1 MKSRLLILLSAFAL
15 FSVSCVQKEQSGIQD
30 PILDGAKSRIQLSVE
45 NNTRTILAPGNGD
58 GVRKVLWTAGDKVN
72 INGCDSRPLTLSSDS
87 ETATFL
93 FDELLDL
100 PYNIIYPASIYSGDY
115 EVNLPATQGYQ
126 EGSFGVG
133 AAPAVGHVYST
144 DGASLKNLCAVLQI
158 RVKAG
163 AQPVALN
170 RLTFTGANDE
180 QVCGK
185 FSLDYINARISGTST
200 ADSTR
205 SVALNLNGVSL
216 SQEGTAFYIVVPE
229 GTYEKGFSVK
239 LEDTNGKSMT
249 IAKTSSIEMLK
260 SKIVVMPAFTYDAS
274 SDKVANFDDYTQV
287 EMMFSG
293 GKGTKEEPYLISSA
307 YDLNEMSKLIN
318 VDSAAVLRLAYYKQT
333 ADINMVQYEKF
344 APIGNSTAVN
354 FRGSYDGG
362 NYTISFLA
370 INNEAQRNTALFGNV
385 GTNASLSNINM
396 TSTNITTSHAYAASL
411 VAYAYKCSVTNCSAN
426 GSVTSTGEVD
436 GKSYT
441 AGLIGRATGCT
452 IDGCSFKGT
461 VSAKSNH
468 AGGVIGTADS
478 GCKISNCIFKKG
490 STVSCN
496 YYAGGVTA
504 SLGGADA
511 YIKSS
516 VCEGKVTGTNWNVG
530 GITAILYQGSVIS
543 CVQSNTSVVESSN
556 YNVGGI
562 VGSIN
567 TNSTNK
573 DQVAVID
580 NCVAYGQ
587 VKGLYQVGGI
597 CGLNYVVNV
606 GEEGIISNCAVIGAE
621 ITATGVNS
629 SNYSLVAGICGWLQ
643 GNGAAS
649 LVNCFA
655 RPAFVNS
662 TNASAILGTA
672 AIVGYTNVSTH
683 LIDNCYSPVSPAEIQ
698 FRGAPVTSSSLT
710 YYGSILGRAS
720 AAVPVN
726 RCYYNIAFRLAP
738 TSNSNHVASGCAGY
752 TVSQMTSGTLL
763 TKLNQGTSSIS
774 VATASEWVAGS
785 DSYPTLKNLPADTQP
800 TVAKKRVSII
810 GDSISTF
817 SGWIASSKV
826 GSKACTTHYPNTSNT
841 ACDVLTV
848 DKTWWYRLIYNKMKN
863 AQFEMNISS
872 GNTTVVKNTTATSY
886 SSQYWYNWD
895 FCTRFIGYAGV
906 GNPDVILIH
915 GGTNDFGHMASY
927 GATEKL
933 IGSVAMDSGS
943 AVSATQL
950 QPLFNAADACT
961 TLAQAEALD
970 FTTFCSSYI
979 KLMQMIK
986 VRYPKAKVV
995 CIIGDAL
1002 KPGMQSAIR
1011 AIATHYNA
1019 KYVDFLELCGFKQAA
1034 PLSKYDKAVHPD
1046 AAGMEYM
1053 AKTIYSQVGAWMEE

>member
-72 INGCDSRPLTLSSDS
+72 INGCDSRPLALSSDS

-100 PYNIIYPASIYSGDY
+100 PYNIIYPASVYSGDY

-158 RVKAG
+158 RVKGG

-200 ADSTR
+200 ADTTR
-205 SVALNLNGVSL
+205 SVAVNLNGVSL

-239 LEDTNGKSMT
+239 LEDANGKSMT

-260 SKIVVMPAFTYDAS
+260 SKIVVMPAFTYDTS

-307 YDLNEMSKLIN
+307 YDLNELSKLIN
-318 VDSAAVLRLAYYKQT
+318 VDSTGALRLAYYKQT

-362 NYTISFLA
+362 NYTISFLT
-370 INNEAQRNTALFGNV
+370 INNEAEGNTALFGNV
-385 GTNASLSNINM
+385 GTSASLSNINM
-396 TSTNITTSHAYAASL
+396 TSANITSSYAYVASL
-411 VAYAYKCSVTNCSAN
+411 VSYAYKCSITNCSAN

-516 VCEGKVTGTNWNVG
+516 VCEGKVIGTNWNVG
-530 GITAILYQGSVIS
+530 GITAILYQGSIIS

-562 VGSIN
+562 VGSVN

-580 NCVAYGQ
+580 NCAAYGQ

-597 CGLNYVVNV
+597 CGLNYVPNA

-629 SNYSLVAGICGWLQ
+629 SNYTLVAGICGWLQ

-817 SGWIASSKV
+817 SGWIASAKV
-826 GSKACTTHYPNTSNT
+826 GSKACTSHYPNTSNT

-1034 PLSKYDKAVHPD
+1034 PLSKYDNAVHPD

-1053 AKTIYSQVGAWMEE
+1053 AKTIYSQVGAWLEE